1 MSKFLLAFITI
12 LVNIQIAAQTKKT
25 FTVNAGQKVVEAIPV
40 NELYSHPE
48 FTLGTVQLKDASEA
62 VVKLNY
68 NKVFGEIQYIDPKTG
83 DTLSLAEEK
92 NIKFVAIEKDT
103 FYFDEVWLQFV
114 SGNSTLK
121 MAKKK
126 LLEMT
131 NKEKLGAMEVP
142 GFGSIETYTKF
153 TGSQHM
159 KDLVAKE
166 KLTFSEHVTYYFG
179 DRFNRFSKASKKG
192 LLKMYSKKEKVLE
205 NWLDDNKIDF
215 SNEDDLAKLFTYLQT
230 L

>member
-68 NKVFGEIQYIDPKTG
+68 NKVFGEIQYIDPETG

-131 NKEKLGAMEVP
+131 NKEKPGAMEVP

-215 SNEDDLAKLFTYLQT
+215 SNENDLAKLFIYLQT

>member
-1 MSKFLLAFITI
+1 MSKFLLAFITL
-12 LVNIQIAAQTKKT
+12 LVNIQITAQTKKT
-25 FTVNAGQKVVEAIPV
+25 FTVNAGQKVVDAIPV

-83 DTLSLAEEK
+83 DTLSLADER
-92 NIKFVAIEKDT
+92 NIRFVAIEKDT

-114 SGNSTLK
+114 HGNSTLK

-142 GFGSIETYTKF
+142 GFGAIETYTKF

-166 KLTFSEHVTYYFG
+166 QLSFSEHVSYYFG
-179 DRFNRFSKASKKG
+179 DRFNRFSKATKKG
-192 LLKMYSKKEKVLE
+192 LLKMYPKKEKELDK
-205 NWLDDNKIDF
+205 WLDENTIDF
-215 SNEDDLAKLFTYLQT
+215 SSEVDLAKLFTYLQT